1 MSKEDQGLILSEIYL
16 ARRTAIELVR
26 DAGDH
31 VIKRLNN
38 AFLNEIVTI
47 LYRNGLDIVEEANRL
62 FESNEEEAARLLIA
76 YVATNGHRTGVPKS
90 TAKSPATPS
99 ST

>member
-1 MSKEDQGLILSEIYL
+1 MSNEEQGLILNELYL

-26 DAGDH
+26 DANDH

-47 LYRNGLDIVEEANRL
+47 LYRDGINIVKEANRL
-62 FESNEEEAARLLIA
+62 FENNEEDAARLLIA

-90 TAKSPATPS
+90 TANSPADPS